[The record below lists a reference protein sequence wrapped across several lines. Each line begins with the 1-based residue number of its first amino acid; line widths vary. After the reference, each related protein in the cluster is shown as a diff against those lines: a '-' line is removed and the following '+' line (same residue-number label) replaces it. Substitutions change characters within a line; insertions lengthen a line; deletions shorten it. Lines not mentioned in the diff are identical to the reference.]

1 VSRKET
7 AVRRRFTSLVALVAA
22 LGLIAGCGGGSDD
35 KQQGSGGG
43 GTPSGDAASILNGIT
58 TADDGPAK
66 VRFSLRLDLKGQ
78 IKEPQLALVLDGS
91 PIVLDLSGPVGANGK
106 TADLTFGLK
115 AGKVNLKGGLRILED
130 KTGYVQLADKWYVLP
145 EGTLNTGGEAT
156 QNLDAKKIL
165 EALGD
170 PNALLKDPKVEGVD
184 DIDGFASDHVS
195 GDLDTKALL
204 EAFAR
209 ISTTIDP
216 SASPIDPKQIDEA
229 LNEVGKYVKSTS
241 VDIWVDQ
248 KEKVIRKFG
257 LATLVELDG
266 SAKDE
271 TGIEG
276 ADVQL
281 EVSSTPTD
289 EPDIEAPGDAL
300 PAEQL
305 SQDITGI
312 LLSSF
317 AQP

>member
-1 VSRKET
+1 M
-7 AVRRRFTSLVALVAA
+7 RRRFTTLCALVAA
-22 LGLIAGCGGGSDD
+22 LGLIAGCGGGNDD
-35 KQQGSGGG
+35 QAKGSSGG
-43 GTPSGDAASILNGIT
+43 GTPSGDVASILGGIT
-58 TADDGPAK
+58 AADPGPAK
-66 VRFSLRLDLKGQ
+66 VRFRLSLDLKGQ

-106 TADLTFGLK
+106 TADLAFTLK
-115 AGKVNLKGGLRILED
+115 AGKVNLKGGLRIVD
-130 KTGYVQLADKWYVLP
+130 DSTGFVQLADKWYALP
-145 EGTLNTGGEAT
+145 AGTLNTGGTAA
-156 QNLDAKKIL
+156 QALDTKKIL

-170 PNALLKDPKVEGVD
+170 PNALLKNATVDGVD
-184 DIDGFASDHVS
+184 DIDGFPSDHVS

-209 ISTTIDP
+209 ISTTVDP
-216 SASPIDPKQIDEA
+216 DASPIDPKEIDEA
-229 LNEVGKYVKSTS
+229 LTEIGKYLKSSS
-241 VDIWVDQ
+241 VDLWVDQ
-248 KEKVIRKFG
+248 KAKVIRKLS
-257 LATLVELDG
+257 LATVIQLDG
-266 SAKDE
+266 SVKDE

-276 ADVQL
+276 ADATL

-289 EPDIEAPGDAL
+289 DPEIEAPDGAL